1 MSVYAEVAFA
11 LPVDQS
17 YTYSVPDGLAPRLEV
32 GVRVLAPLGR
42 QCLTG
47 YVTRIR
53 HRRPSGG
60 FELKAL
66 QEILDEDPVFS
77 PEFLKFTRRLADW
90 YYASW
95 GEVLQAALP
104 PSLVVRTRTR
114 FALREEPITAKG
126 LARLTAEESRLVEL
140 LGKKTYTERHMQR
153 RLPQLDVS
161 ALLSR
166 LERRGLVSRLREMR
180 RIRAR
185 PAEPAARPVSQLEL
199 DFSRD
204 RDSLHAA
211 RGIGRA
217 LGGEGHRAVYLQAGE
232 DRRKAIY
239 LYLLKRNSGLQRT
252 ALVLVPE
259 IAQSEG
265 LRRDLELKLGESVAV
280 LHSRLTPAQREVQWQ
295 RIRGGQVHV
304 AIGPRSALFA
314 PLDNLGL
321 VIVEEE
327 QDPSYFQKETPAF
340 DARRGALLRA
350 RQAGA
355 LLVFGSGWPAVETL
369 HRAHRSG
376 EVVHLPGSPQMGS
389 VEILDD
395 SRSAA
400 LIHGRIVERVRRR
413 LEIKQEPVLVFC
425 SRRGYA
431 SFLRCSRCRHISRC
445 PHCDVTMPFH
455 KKNDR
460 LLCHTCGHAQAVSSS
475 CPECGGRLVAGRD
488 PGIEVIAE
496 EFQRHF
502 PQRRVVSFD
511 RDAAAHSADQERIL
525 NDFQEGRIDI
535 LLGTPYLAHRLNLPP
550 AGLVAVF
557 HPETA
562 LGAPDFQAGQRAAHN
577 LRQIIRHLAPAR
589 DSELMI
595 QTEFPWHHCIRPVAF
610 GRFEDFYAKEI
621 QYRSTLG
628 YPPFS
633 YMAEIVFQGE
643 NLRSL
648 ANRTRDFARLVEETE
663 SGVEVLG
670 PALAPV
676 SRIRGRTRVQMFVKS
691 PRKSRLDQALRGPLS
706 RIRARRSVHIFG

>member
-1 MSVYAEVAFA
+1 MSVYAEVVFA

-17 YTYSVPDGLAPRLEV
+17 YTYSVPDGLAQGLEV
-32 GVRVLAPLGR
+32 GVRVLAPLGHR
-42 QCLTG
+42 CLTG
-47 YVTRIR
+47 YVTRIL

-77 PEFLKFTRRLADW
+77 SGFLKFTRRLADW

-104 PSLVVRTRTR
+104 PSLIVRSRIR
-114 FALREEPITAKG
+114 FALREEPIPED
-126 LARLTAEESRLVEL
+126 LDRLTPDEARLVEML
-140 LGKKTYTERHMQR
+140 SRKPYTERHIR
-153 RLPQLDVS
+153 RLLPQMDVP

-166 LERRGLVSRLREMR
+166 LERRGIVSRIREMKR
-180 RIRAR
+180 VRVRAS
-185 PAEPAARPVSQLEL
+185 EPAARPVSQLEL
-199 DFSRD
+199 DFSLD
-204 RDSLHAA
+204 RDSLQAA
-211 RGIGRA
+211 RDMGRV
-217 LGGEGHRAVYLQAGE
+217 LGGDGHSAVYLHAAA

-239 LYLLKRNSGLQRT
+239 LYLLKRNSGLKRT

-265 LRRDLELKLGESVAV
+265 LRLDLEQKLGESVAV
-280 LHSRLTPAQREVQWQ
+280 LHSRLTPAQRAVQWQ
-295 RIRGGQVHV
+295 RIRSGQVHV

-314 PLDNLGL
+314 PLENLGL

-355 LLVFGSGWPAVETL
+355 LLVLGSAWPSVETL
-369 HRAHRSG
+369 QRAHKNG
-376 EVVHLPGSPQMGS
+376 EVVHLPGSPQMGY

-395 SRSAA
+395 SRSAG

-413 LEIKQEPVLVFC
+413 LEAKREPVLVFC

-431 SFLRCSRCRHISRC
+431 SFLRCSRCRHIFRC
-445 PHCDVTMPFH
+445 PRCDVTMPFH
-455 KKNDR
+455 KKENR
-460 LLCHTCGHAQAVSSS
+460 LLCHTCGHEQAVSST
-475 CPECGGRLVAGRD
+475 CPDCGGRMVAGRD

-496 EFQRHF
+496 EFQRQF

-511 RDAAAHSADQERIL
+511 REAAAASADRDRIL
-525 NDFQEGRIDI
+525 NEFEEGRIDI

-562 LGAPDFQAGQRAAHN
+562 LSAPDFQAGQRAAHN
-577 LRQIIRHLAPAR
+577 LRQVIRYLSPSR
-589 DSELMI
+589 DSELLI
-595 QTEFPWHHCIRPVAF
+595 QTEFPWHHCIRPVAL

-621 QYRSTLG
+621 QYRQTLG

-633 YMAEIVFQGE
+633 YMAEVVFQGE

-648 ANRTRDFARLVEETE
+648 ANRTRDFARLVDETDT
-663 SGVEVLG
+663 GVEILG

-676 SRIRGRTRVQMFVKS
+676 SRIRGRNRVQMFVKS
-691 PRKSRLDQALRGPLS
+691 QRKNRLDQALRGPLGL
-706 RIRARRSVHIFG
+706 IKARRSVHIFS

>member
-1 MSVYAEVAFA
+1 MSVYAEVVFA

-17 YTYSVPDGLAPRLEV
+17 YTYSVPDDLAQRLEV

-42 QCLTG
+42 RCLTG
-47 YVTRIR
+47 YVIRIR
-53 HRRPSGG
+53 HRRPPGG

-77 PEFLKFTRRLADW
+77 SGFLKFTRKLADW

-104 PSLVVRTRTR
+104 PSLIIRSRTR
-114 FALREEPITAKG
+114 FALREEPIPDKD
-126 LARLTAEESRLVEL
+126 LDRLTPDEARLVEM
-140 LGKKTYTERHMQR
+140 LGRKAYTERHIR
-153 RLPQLDVS
+153 RLLPQVDVS
-161 ALLSR
+161 SLLSQ
-166 LERRGLVSRLREMR
+166 LERKGVVSRIREMKR
-180 RIRAR
+180 VKSRAS
-185 PAEPAARPVSQLEL
+185 EPAARPVSQLEL
-199 DFSRD
+199 DFSLD
-204 RDSLHAA
+204 RDSLQAA
-211 RGIGRA
+211 RDMGRV
-217 LGGEGHRAVYLQAGE
+217 LGGPGHSAVYLHAAA

-239 LYLLKRNSGLQRT
+239 LYLLKRNSDLKRT

-265 LRRDLELKLGESVAV
+265 LRLDLEQKLGESVAV
-280 LHSRLTPAQREVQWQ
+280 LHSRLTPAQRAVQWQ
-295 RIRGGQVHV
+295 RIRSGQVHV

-314 PLDNLGL
+314 PLENLGL

-355 LLVFGSGWPAVETL
+355 LLVFGSAWPSVETL
-369 HRAHRSG
+369 HRAHKNR
-376 EVVHLPGSPQMGS
+376 EVVHLPGSPQMGY

-395 SRSAA
+395 ARSSG

-413 LEIKQEPVLVFC
+413 LEAKREPVLVFC

-431 SFLRCSRCRHISRC
+431 SFLRCSRCRHIFRC
-445 PHCDVTMPFH
+445 PRCDVTMPFH
-455 KKNDR
+455 KKENR
-460 LLCHTCGHAQAVSSS
+460 LLCHTCGHTQAVSST
-475 CPECGGRLVAGRD
+475 CPDCGGRMVTGRD

-502 PQRRVVSFD
+502 PQRRVMSFD
-511 RDAAAHSADQERIL
+511 RDAAAASADRERIL
-525 NDFQEGRIDI
+525 NDFKEGRIDI

-562 LGAPDFQAGQRAAHN
+562 LSAPDFQAGQRAAHN
-577 LRQIIRHLAPAR
+577 LRQVIRYLSPSR
-589 DSELMI
+589 DSELLI
-595 QTEFPWHHCIRPVAF
+595 QTEFPWHHCIRPVAL

-621 QYRSTLG
+621 QYRQTLG

-643 NLRSL
+643 NLRNL
-648 ANRTRDFARLVEETE
+648 ANRTRDFAQLVDETE
-663 SGVEVLG
+663 TGVEILG

-676 SRIRGRTRVQMFVKS
+676 SRIRGRSRVQMFVKS
-691 PRKSRLDQALRGPLS
+691 PRKSRLDQALRGPLG
-706 RIRARRSVHIFG
+706 RVKARRSVHIFG